1 MKKIGE
7 INLSS
12 KVIVSDPCYDL
23 GTWCSGTID
32 NLKPGKY
39 NCYIIQRD
47 TDWGKRVCEL
57 IVIHQDVILDS
68 SDISVIE
75 NFEVGVDSA
84 TAGIFDYDYYA
95 KFHTSSARDV
105 HDEWWQKVVME
116 GFFGT
121 KENLNNDFVISDG
134 LGVMTTSG
142 YGDGGYDCF
151 THSNSL
157 GQKDAIKIVFIT
169 EEEEEEED
177 YGE

>member
-12 KVIVSDPCYDL
+12 RVIVSDPCYDL

-39 NCYIIQRD
+39 NCYIVQRD

-68 SDISVIE
+68 SDISVLE

-84 TAGIFDYDYYA
+84 TAGIFDYDYYV
-95 KFHTSSARDV
+95 KFHTPSARDV

-134 LGVMTTSG
+134 LGVMSTSG

-151 THSNSL
+151 THINSL
-157 GQKDAIKIVFIT
+157 GQKDAIKVVFIK
-169 EEEEEEED
+169 EEEEEEE

>member
-39 NCYIIQRD
+39 NCYIIKRD

-68 SDISVIE
+68 SDISVLE

-84 TAGIFDYDYYA
+84 TAGIFDYDYYV
-95 KFHTSSARDV
+95 KFHTPSARDL

-121 KENLNNDFVISDG
+121 KENLNNDFVIPDEG
-134 LGVMTTSG
+134 LGVMSTSG

-151 THSNSL
+151 THINSL
-157 GQKDAIKIVFIT
+157 GKKDAIKIVFIA
-169 EEEEEEED
+169 EEEEED